1 MSFIIFVGVLDH
13 GDDDHEAE
21 GHRHDGFAVGDGNPP
36 DALHE
41 GDQQEIAVRHFPE
54 LVQQVQGN
62 ERHCRVLR
70 RPDFIARVLSVHSEF
85 LLPFLD
91 QAYDSLHRI
100 KILNNKCGE
109 TGRSQLSSRIPYLCL
124 IGPPIFN

>member
-1 MSFIIFVGVLDH
+1 MSFKVFVGILNH
-13 GDDDHEAE
+13 GDDDDEAE

-62 ERHCRVLR
+62 ESHCRVLR
-70 RPDFIARVLSVHSEF
+70 RSDFIARILTVRSEL

-91 QAYDSLHRI
+91 QGYDSLHRI
-100 KILNNKCGE
+100 KILNNKCGQ
-109 TGRSQLSSRIPYLCL
+109 TGRSQMGSKIAYLC
-124 IGPPIFN
+124 

>member
-1 MSFIIFVGVLDH
+1 MSFVVFVGILDH
-13 GDDDHEAE
+13 GDDDDEAQ

-41 GDQQEIAVRHFPE
+41 GDQQEVAVRHLPE
-54 LVQQVQGN
+54 LVGKVEGN
-62 ERHCRVLR
+62 ESHCRVLR
-70 RPDFIARVLSVHSEF
+70 RSDFIARVLPVRSGL

-100 KILNNKCGE
+100 KILNNKCGQ
-109 TGRSQLSSRIPYLCL
+109 TGRSRLSSKIAYLCL
-124 IGPPIFN
+124 IGPPVVY